1 MNNSSKKGNNTGN
14 NTGRD
19 IRRINGKLYDFT
31 DTHDNKFGG
40 TNNKRPKLIR
50 EDQVQPQYRESK
62 AFKVF
67 IGIVVG
73 LALMSGLGQAIS
85 GLYDSTIGKAQD
97 TIKISKDV
105 ADLGKSTS
113 SGDTTVRNEAATKL
127 EDDVLDILKDELKDA
142 LLENNMPES
151 ISTITVVD
159 YKKVEDKKGYT
170 KNVVNKIEDG
180 THTFAI
186 IMSESLTNENESERK
201 DNIIELM
208 EETNSLVDGHNCNMT
223 GGIHNIPRL
232 GDYIMLVTYIAE

>member
-1 MNNSSKKGNNTGN
+1 MGDPGYNTRGGKHNKWGRKQKKQ
-14 NTGRD
+14 
-19 IRRINGKLYDFT
+19 
-31 DTHDNKFGG
+31 
-40 TNNKRPKLIR
+40 TNY
-50 EDQVQPQYRESK
+50 EESK

-73 LALMSGLGQAIS
+73 LALMSGLGQTIS

-97 TIKISKDV
+97 TIKISKDI

-113 SGDTTVRNEAATKL
+113 SGDTSVRNEAATKL

-159 YKKVEDKKGYT
+159 YEKVEDKKGYT
-170 KNVVNKIEDG
+170 KNIVNKIEDG

-186 IMSESLTNENESERK
+186 IMSEGLTNENESERK